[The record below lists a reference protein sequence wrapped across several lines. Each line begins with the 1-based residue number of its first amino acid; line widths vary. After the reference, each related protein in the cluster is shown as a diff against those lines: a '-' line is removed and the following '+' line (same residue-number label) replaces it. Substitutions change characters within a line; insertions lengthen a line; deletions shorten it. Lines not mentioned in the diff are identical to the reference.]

1 MNKKQ
6 KWIQKIGIFCLYKK
20 AKNNEI
26 FLIVKITY
34 TVYLHIKKRKTKY
47 IKSCTLIIGNTVI
60 SIPWL

>member
-34 TVYLHIKKRKTKY
+34 TVHLHIKREKQ
-47 IKSCTLIIGNTVI
+47 
-60 SIPWL
+60 SILNHVP